1 MITEHGAVPDTTAG
15 ADHLPADTLTAA
27 ELRIVGAASREALS
41 HPPVALSDRGVA
53 ILMGDG
59 LPILLEDVTNPEEAL
74 DLLSEPLERRIVATR
89 LRYWA
94 DVLDAADGGA
104 S

>member
-1 MITEHGAVPDTTAG
+1 MAG
-15 ADHLPADTLTAA
+15 NTR
-27 ELRIVGAASREALS
+27 LRAWVRDIRD
-41 HPPVALSDRGVA
+41 SDRGVA